1 MSGDLF
7 DGLEDDD
14 ASSRKTKEDT
24 PFRQVE
30 ERQIDPRDRPLADRL
45 RPQLLGDLLGQDDL
59 LGANGPLGRLIRA
72 DRVPSMILWGPP
84 GCGKTTLA
92 GVIARETDSD
102 FVTLSAVTS
111 SVKDVRAV
119 IDMAKTN
126 RRFNRRTILFVDEI
140 HRFNRAQQDAF
151 LPHVESGIITLIGA
165 TTENPSFSVI
175 APLLSRCRVFVLRAL
190 AEGTVTALL
199 RRGLEVLAADQ
210 RGVAAT
216 DDALTAIASL
226 CDGDARRALGLLEV
240 AADVQRSKDAA
251 APLSAE
257 TVLETAQRHLV
268 YDKSGEE
275 HFNLISALHKTLRS
289 GDPHAA
295 LYWLGRMIA
304 GGEDPL
310 YVARRMVRF
319 ASEDI
324 GNADPRALQVAME
337 SMRAYQ
343 MLGSPEG
350 DLALAQCCLYL
361 ALAPKSNAVYRAW
374 KNVTAEIAASG
385 SLPVPLHLRNAPTGL
400 MKDLGY
406 GGGYT
411 YDPEAEGGFSA
422 KQGLPDALHGRTYY
436 EPAASGWEGTMRD
449 GLAARDEA
457 RRNVKPG
464 GA

>member
-1 MSGDLF
+1 
-7 DGLEDDD
+7 
-14 ASSRKTKEDT
+14 
-24 PFRQVE
+24 
-30 ERQIDPRDRPLADRL
+30 
-45 RPQLLGDLLGQDDL
+45 
-59 LGANGPLGRLIRA
+59 
-72 DRVPSMILWGPP
+72 
-84 GCGKTTLA
+84 
-92 GVIARETDSD
+92 
-102 FVTLSAVTS
+102 
-111 SVKDVRAV
+111 
-119 IDMAKTN
+119 
-126 RRFNRRTILFVDEI
+126 
-140 HRFNRAQQDAF
+140 
-151 LPHVESGIITLIGA
+151 
-165 TTENPSFSVI
+165 VI

-449 GLAARDEA
+449 GLAARDKA
-457 RRNVKPG
+457 RGEIQPG
-464 GA
+464 GE